1 LRGRQRAEEEE
12 KSTGGRVAGGVR
24 RRRSREKQE
33 AKRHI
38 GGGRDAA
45 VSKEMGGEADT
56 WLHSGVV
63 RIEDKI

>member
-12 KSTGGRVAGGVR
+12 KSTGGRVADGVR
-24 RRRSREKQE
+24 RRSGEEQE

-38 GGGRDAA
+38 GGGRDDA